1 MSTTID
7 FKSGIVIIMLSLL
20 LWTSLLASLT
30 SAVPVTDKA
39 SQGDSCPDIPY
50 YTLEEHWLSPSL
62 SQRFLANPQNQLFGA
77 NMVAPK
83 LQEIGPIRIADMDA
97 NNIKIQIISHV
108 PVPEVLSEPASCRTA
123 NDELASAIAA
133 SPAPARFRGFCILPM
148 ALPEAAAEELRRC
161 VTASRFVGALV
172 DAHLGNQS
180 FYDGPAYDPLWA
192 AATSLNVPIY
202 LHPTYPRLE
211 DVTDVGTGLYAP
223 AVEGSYA
230 PAQAETLALTAWGW
244 HERTGMAFLRLYLAG
259 VFDRHP
265 KLQVILGHMGEMVPF
280 FLERSDFYLS
290 RGRPTTLGSVYAN
303 NVYITTSGMFSL
315 NPASTIVRNTAK
327 SRIMYSVDW
336 PLASNADGA
345 AFMSALRTSGL
356 VSQAEF
362 TQIAYKNAARLL
374 TIK

>member
-1 MSTTID
+1 MTI
-7 FKSGIVIIMLSLL
+7 MPSLL
-20 LWTSLLASLT
+20 LRASLLASLAW
-30 SAVPVTDKA
+30 AVPVPDKV
-39 SQGDSCPDIPY
+39 SQGDSCPEVPY

-83 LQEIGPIRIADMDA
+83 LHEIGPNRIADMNA

-148 ALPEAAAEELRRC
+148 ALPEDAAEELRRC
-161 VTASRFVGALV
+161 VTANKFVGALV

-192 AATSLNVPIY
+192 AVTCLDVPIY
-202 LHPTYPRLE
+202 MHPTYPKLE
-211 DVTDVGTGLYAP
+211 DVTAIGTGLYAP
-223 AVEGSYA
+223 AVEGGYT
-230 PAQAETLALTAWGW
+230 PAQAETLTLTAWGW

-259 VFDRHP
+259 VFERHP
-265 KLQVILGHMGEMVPF
+265 ELQVVLDHMGEMVPF

-290 RGRPTTLGSVYAN
+290 RGRQKTLGSVYAN

-315 NPASTIVRNTAK
+315 NPASTIVRNTAR
-327 SRIMYSVDW
+327 SRIMYSFDW

-345 AFMSALRTSGL
+345 AFMSALRSSGL
-356 VSQAEF
+356 VSQSEF
-362 TQIAYKNAARLL
+362 TQIAYRNAARLL
-374 TIK
+374 NLK